1 MANTILTSII
11 QLIIGLTFF
20 LYGMNVMSSGLEK
33 VAGSKMESM
42 LKKMTSN
49 PLKSLVLGA
58 GITIAI
64 QSSSAVTV
72 MLVGLV
78 NSGVMQL
85 GQTVGV
91 IMGSN
96 IGTTLTAWI
105 LSLAGIES
113 DNIFMNMLKPENFS
127 AVLAFIGIIMYMV
140 SKQKKRRDLGTIF
153 IGFAILMYG
162 MEFMGAAVDPLKG
175 NETFES
181 ILTMFENPILGLV
194 VGAIFTGII
203 QSSAASVG
211 ILQSLALTGAVTYGT
226 AIPIIMGQNIGTCV
240 TALLSSIGVNKNAKR
255 VSVIHMSF
263 NIIGSLLAM
272 VVIYGINLLFP
283 LEFLK
288 DSVSPFAIAII
299 HSIFNVT
306 TTFVLLPFSKLL
318 VKLANKVI
326 KDTDDAEE
334 VYEFID
340 KRLFATPSIA
350 IAECKTKTSEMAR
363 RASVAVMKS
372 IGLMTEFDN
381 DTFDNIFVEENE
393 LDVYEDKLGTAL
405 VKLSG
410 TDISDKDSK
419 QISILLNTIGD
430 FERIGDHSI
439 NIAYSAQGL
448 KDKNLVFSPVAQQ
461 EFAVL
466 NAALQEI
473 LDLTCEAFDKNS
485 VEIAKKVE
493 PLEQTIDK
501 LIDTIKSRH
510 IDRLRAGECTV
521 DAGIILSDV
530 VTNYERV
537 SDHCSNIAV
546 ALIEIDKNE
555 FEAHEYLHELK
566 DTENEEFRTA
576 YRAYKAKYNLN

>member
-1 MANTILTSII
+1 MNEVVFGII
-11 QLIIGLTFF
+11 KLLCGLTFF

-42 LKKMTSN
+42 LRKMTSN
-49 PLKSLVLGA
+49 PIKSLVLGA

-78 NSGVMQL
+78 NSGVMHL
-85 GQTVGV
+85 SQTVGV

-96 IGTTLTAWI
+96 VGTTLTAWI

-113 DNIFMNMLKPENFS
+113 DNLWMNLLKPENFS
-127 AVLAFIGIIMYMV
+127 AVLAFIGIIMLMV
-140 SKQKKRRDLGTIF
+140 SKKKKRRDLGTIF
-153 IGFAILMYG
+153 IGFAVLMYG
-162 MEFMGAAVDPLKG
+162 MEFMGDAVSPLKDVP
-175 NETFES
+175 EFQQ
-181 ILTMFENPILGLV
+181 ILTMFENPILGLL
-194 VGAIFTGII
+194 VGAAFTGII

-211 ILQSLALTGAVTYGT
+211 ILQSLALTGSVTYGV

-255 VSVIHMSF
+255 VSAIHMSF
-263 NIIGSLLAM
+263 NIIGSVFAM
-272 VVIYGINLLFP
+272 VVIYGINMLFP

-288 DSVSPFAIAII
+288 DYVSPFAIAVV

-306 TTFVLLPFSKLL
+306 TTLLLLPFAKLL

-326 KDTDDAEE
+326 RDTDDQE
-334 VYEFID
+334 VFTFID
-340 KRLFATPSIA
+340 QRLFATPSIA
-350 IAECKTKTSEMAR
+350 ISECKNKTTEMAR
-363 RASVAVMKS
+363 KASAAVMKS
-372 IGLMTEFDN
+372 IGLMSRFD
-381 DTFDNIFVEENE
+381 DTAFEEVFEEENE
-393 LDVYEDKLGTAL
+393 LDNYEDKLGTAL
-405 VKLSG
+405 VKLAG
-410 TDISDKDSK
+410 KDISDADSK

-439 NIAYSAQGL
+439 NIAYSAKGM
-448 KDKNLVFSPVAQQ
+448 KDKNLAFSPAALK
-461 EFAVL
+461 EFEVL
-466 NAALQEI
+466 DSALQEI
-473 LDLTCEAFDKNS
+473 LDLTVEAFDKND
-485 VEIAKKVE
+485 VEIAKRVE

-501 LIDTIKSRH
+501 IIGIIKARH
-510 IDRLRAGECTV
+510 IERLRAGECTV

-566 DTENEEFRTA
+566 DPENEAFRRE
-576 YRAYKAKYNLN
+576 YRAYKEKYSLK

>member
-1 MANTILTSII
+1 MNEVVFGVIKL
-11 QLIIGLTFF
+11 LCGLTFF

-49 PLKSLVLGA
+49 PFKSLALGA

-85 GQTVGV
+85 EQTVGV

-113 DNIFMNMLKPENFS
+113 DNLWMNLCKPENFS
-127 AVLAFIGIIMYMV
+127 AILAFVGIIMFMV
-140 SKQKKRRDLGTIF
+140 SKKKKRRDLGTIF
-153 IGFAILMYG
+153 IGFAVLMYG
-162 MEFMGAAVDPLKG
+162 MEFMGDAVSPLKDVP
-175 NETFES
+175 EFQQ
-181 ILTMFENPILGLV
+181 ILTMFENPILGLL
-194 VGAIFTGII
+194 VGAVFTGII

-211 ILQSLALTGAVTYGT
+211 ILQSLALTGSVTYGV

-240 TALLSSIGVNKNAKR
+240 TAVLSSIGVNKNAKR

-263 NIIGSLLAM
+263 NIIGSVFAM
-272 VVIYGINLLFP
+272 VVIYGVNMLFP

-288 DSVSPFAIAII
+288 DAVSPFAIAVV
-299 HSIFNVT
+299 HSIFNVVT
-306 TTFVLLPFSKLL
+306 TLLLLPFSKML
-318 VKLANKVI
+318 VKLANRVI
-326 KDTDDAEE
+326 KDTTDEEE
-334 VYEFID
+334 VFEFID

-350 IAECKTKTSEMAR
+350 IAECKGKTTEMAK

-372 IGLMTEFDN
+372 IGLMTEFDGN
-381 DTFDNIFVEENE
+381 VFEKVFEEEND
-393 LDVYEDKLGTAL
+393 LDNYEDKLGTAL
-405 VKLSG
+405 VKLAG

-439 NIAYSAQGL
+439 NIAYAAQGM
-448 KDKNLVFSPVAQQ
+448 KDKNLCFSPAAQK
-461 EFAVL
+461 EFEVL

-473 LDLTCEAFDKNS
+473 LDLTVEAFDKND
-485 VEIAKKVE
+485 VEVAKNVE

-501 LIDTIKSRH
+501 ITGIIKSRH
-510 IDRLRAGECTV
+510 IERLRAGECTV
-521 DAGIILSDV
+521 DAGIILSDLL
-530 VTNYERV
+530 TNYERV

-576 YRAYKAKYNLN
+576 YRAYKEKYRLN

>member
-1 MANTILTSII
+1 MNSVVFGII
-11 QLIIGLTFF
+11 KLLCGLTFF

-49 PLKSLVLGA
+49 PLKSLALGA

-113 DNIFMNMLKPENFS
+113 DNLWMNLLKPENFS
-127 AVLAFIGIIMYMV
+127 AVLAFVGIIMFMA

-153 IGFAILMYG
+153 VGFAILMYG
-162 MEFMGAAVDPLKG
+162 MEFMGDAVSPLKDVP
-175 NETFES
+175 EFRQ
-181 ILTMFENPILGLV
+181 ILTMFENPILGLL

-211 ILQSLALTGAVTYGT
+211 ILQSLALTGAVSYGV

-263 NIIGSLLAM
+263 NIIGSVFAM

-283 LEFLK
+283 LGFLK
-288 DSVSPFAIAII
+288 DAVSPFAVAVV
-299 HSIFNVT
+299 HSIFNVA
-306 TTFVLLPFSKLL
+306 TTFLLLPFAKLL
-318 VKLANKVI
+318 VKLANRIIRDNDK
-326 KDTDDAEE
+326 EE
-334 VYEFID
+334 VFTFID
-340 KRLFATPSIA
+340 QRLFATPSIA
-350 IAECKTKTSEMAR
+350 IAECKAKTTEMAN

-381 DTFDNIFVEENE
+381 DTFENVFVEENE

-410 TDISDKDSK
+410 TDISYKDSK

-439 NIAYSAQGL
+439 NIAYAARAL
-448 KDKNLVFSPVAQQ
+448 KDKNLAFSPVAQK

-466 NAALQEI
+466 NSALQEI
-473 LDLTCEAFDKNS
+473 LDLTCEAFDKNDI
-485 VEIAKKVE
+485 ETAKKVE
-493 PLEQTIDK
+493 PLEQAIDK
-501 LIDTIKSRH
+501 IIDIIKARH

-566 DTENEEFRTA
+566 DKENEEFRAA
-576 YRAYKAKYNLN
+576 YRAYKEKYNLN

>member
-1 MANTILTSII
+1 MNEVVFGVIKL
-11 QLIIGLTFF
+11 LCGLTFF

-49 PLKSLVLGA
+49 PLKSLLLGA

-85 GQTVGV
+85 SQTVGV

-113 DNIFMNMLKPENFS
+113 GNLFMNLLKPENFS
-127 AVLAFIGIIMYMV
+127 AVLAFIGIIMMMV
-140 SKQKKRRDLGTIF
+140 SKKKKRRDLGTIF
-153 IGFAILMYG
+153 IGFAVLMYG
-162 MEFMGAAVDPLKG
+162 MEFMGDAVSPLKDVP
-175 NETFES
+175 EFRQ
-181 ILTMFENPILGLV
+181 ILTMFENPILGLL
-194 VGAIFTGII
+194 VGAIFTGVI

-263 NIIGSLLAM
+263 NIIGSLFAM
-272 VVIYGINLLFP
+272 VVIYGVNLLFP

-288 DSVSPFAIAII
+288 DSVSPFAIAVI
-299 HSIFNVT
+299 HSIFNVV
-306 TTFVLLPFSKLL
+306 TTFVLLPFAKLL

-326 KDTDDAEE
+326 KDTDEEE

-350 IAECKTKTSEMAR
+350 ISECKSKTTEMAK

-372 IGLMTEFDN
+372 IGLMTEFD
-381 DTFDNIFVEENE
+381 DSTFEKVFEEENE
-393 LDVYEDKLGTAL
+393 LDIYEDKLGTAL

-439 NIAYSAQGL
+439 NIAYSARGL
-448 KDKNLVFSPVAQQ
+448 KDKSLAFSPAAQK
-461 EFAVL
+461 EFDVL
-466 NAALQEI
+466 NSALQEI
-473 LDLTCEAFDKNS
+473 LDLTVEAFDKND
-485 VEIAKKVE
+485 VELAKKVE

-501 LIDTIKSRH
+501 LIDIIKARH
-510 IDRLRAGECTV
+510 IERLRAGECTV

-537 SDHCSNIAV
+537 SDHCSNIAA

-576 YRAYKAKYNLN
+576 YRAYKEKYRLN

>member
-1 MANTILTSII
+1 
-11 QLIIGLTFF
+11 
-20 LYGMNVMSSGLEK
+20 
-33 VAGSKMESM
+33 MESM

-113 DNIFMNMLKPENFS
+113 DNLWMNLLKPENFS
-127 AVLAFIGIIMYMV
+127 AILAFVGIIMLMV
-140 SKQKKRRDLGTIF
+140 SKKKKRRDLGTIF
-153 IGFAILMYG
+153 IGFAVLMYG
-162 MEFMGAAVDPLKG
+162 MEFMGDAVSPLKDVP
-175 NETFES
+175 EFRQ
-181 ILTMFENPILGLV
+181 ILTMFENPILGLL
-194 VGAIFTGII
+194 VGAVFTGVI

-211 ILQSLALTGAVTYGT
+211 ILQSLALTGSVTYGV

-263 NIIGSLLAM
+263 NIIGSVLAM

-288 DSVSPFAIAII
+288 DSVSPFAIAVV
-299 HSIFNVT
+299 HSIFNVA
-306 TTFVLLPFSKLL
+306 TTFILLPFSKLL

-326 KDTDDAEE
+326 KDTDDEE
-334 VYEFID
+334 KYAFID

-350 IAECKTKTSEMAR
+350 IAECKSKTSEMAR
-363 RASVAVMKS
+363 RAGAAVMKS
-372 IGLMTEFDN
+372 IGLMTEFNDN
-381 DTFDNIFVEENE
+381 TFEEVFVEENE
-393 LDVYEDKLGTAL
+393 LDIYEDKLGTAL

-439 NIAYSAQGL
+439 NIAYSARGL
-448 KDKNLVFSPVAQQ
+448 KEKSLVFSPVAQK

-473 LDLTCEAFDKNS
+473 LDLTCEAFDKND

-501 LIDTIKSRH
+501 LIDIIKARH

-576 YRAYKAKYNLN
+576 YRAYKQKYNLN